1 MNLTTT
7 GYKVLLCSCLLLAGS
22 VACDKN
28 SEPSPTQTIPP
39 KVLAIDPTVT
49 YQTIA
54 GFGGANQMWGTTFPT
69 VSDMKLAF
77 GNDEADLGLSIFRVR
92 VASDPNEWPLIVN
105 VIKEAKKYGTII
117 QASPWSPP
125 AALKSNGSDI
135 GGYLL
140 EENYEAF
147 ADHLNDYISYMASQN
162 ADIDVIS
169 IQNEPDIQVSYE
181 SCDWSS
187 SEIRNFLKNYG
198 HLINTKL
205 AAPESFN
212 FNQTLTNSIL
222 NDADAAANMDIVA
235 GHIYGSGL
243 APFPLAESKGKEIWM
258 TEYLMNLNT
267 GNAGAPAW
275 TSYSEEA
282 KWNETMQ
289 MLGTIHQAMQ
299 HNWNAYIWWYLKRYY
314 SFIGDGTNGTV
325 SGQVLK
331 RGHAFAHF
339 SKFIRPGF
347 VRIKTEFVTSDAL
360 ISAYKSDDQ
369 TVVVLINPG
378 TVAITNIG
386 LKIAG
391 QAPASATQYVTTL
404 SSNREKTTL
413 QEQDS
418 NLIIALPS
426 KSVTTIVVDN

>member
-7 GYKVLLCSCLLLAGS
+7 AYKALLCSCLLLTGF

-28 SEPSPTQTIPP
+28 SEPSPTPSIPL
-39 KVLAIDPTVT
+39 KTLSVDPTTT

-69 VSDMKLAF
+69 ASDMKLAF
-77 GNDEADLGLSIFRVR
+77 GTDDTDLGLSIFRVR
-92 VASDPNEWPLIVN
+92 VASDPGEWPLIVN
-105 VIKEAKKYGTII
+105 VIKEAKKYGAKI

-125 AALKSNGSDI
+125 SALKSNGSEI
-135 GGYLL
+135 GGHLL

-147 ADHLNDYISYMASQN
+147 ADHLNDYTAYMASRN
-162 ADIDVIS
+162 AGVDVIS

-187 SEIRNFLKNYG
+187 AQMRNFLRNYG

-212 FNQTLTNSIL
+212 FNPSLTNDIL
-222 NDADAAANMDIVA
+222 QDADAAANMDIVA
-235 GHIYGSGL
+235 GHIYGGGL
-243 APFPLAESKGKEIWM
+243 APFPLAEAKGKEIWM

-275 TSYSEEA
+275 TSYGEEA

-289 MLGTIHQAMQ
+289 MLSTMHQAMM

-331 RGHAFAHF
+331 RGYAFSHF
-339 SKFIRPGF
+339 SKFVRPGF
-347 VRIKTEFVTSDAL
+347 VRIKTEFVTSEAL
-360 ISAYKSDDQ
+360 ISAYKSIDQ
-369 TVVVLINPG
+369 TVIVLINPG
-378 TVAITNIG
+378 TAAITNIG

-391 QAPASATQYVTTL
+391 QSPSSATQYVTTL

-413 QEQDS
+413 QLQDS
-418 NLIIALPS
+418 NLVTALAP
-426 KSVTTIVVDN
+426 KSVTTIVVDH

>member
-1 MNLTTT
+1 MNVTAT
-7 GYKVLLCSCLLLAGS
+7 GYKILLYSCLLLTGFG
-22 VACDKN
+22 ACDKS
-28 SEPSPTQTIPP
+28 SEPAPTQRIPP
-39 KVLAIDPTVT
+39 KVLAIDPTTT

-69 VSDMKLAF
+69 ISDMKLAF
-77 GNDEADLGLSIFRVR
+77 GNDETDLGLSIFRVR
-92 VASDPNEWPLIVN
+92 VASNPSEWPLIVN
-105 VIKEAKKYGTII
+105 VIKEAKKYGAII

-187 SEIRNFLKNYG
+187 AQIRNFLKDFG

-212 FNQTLTNSIL
+212 FNQSLTNDIL
-222 NDADAAANMDIVA
+222 NDTDAAANMDIVA

-243 APFPLAESKGKEIWM
+243 APFPLAESKAKEIWM

-339 SKFIRPGF
+339 SKFVKPGF
-347 VRIKTEFVTSDAL
+347 VRVKTEFVTSEAL

-386 LKIAG
+386 IKIAG
-391 QAPASATQYVTTL
+391 QVPASATQYITTL

-413 QEQDS
+413 QQQDS